1 MILKY
6 IYHRTDEYD
15 RVIFEGYYVANSVLH
30 AYKIPANFI
39 HIRPLQWRHNGRDS
53 ISNHQPD
60 ECLLNHYS
68 DADQRKHQSSAS
80 LAFVRRIHRGP
91 VNFPHKWPVTRKMF
105 PFDDVIMRATLM
117 RAGISTVTTGH
128 QNKITT
134 ATAIPAS
141 QHVQG
146 ELYLTSFWN
155 LNSTIIVF
163 TDDAIQK

>member
-15 RVIFEGYYVANSVLH
+15 YVIFEGYYVANSDLH
-30 AYKIPANFI
+30 AYKIQANFI
-39 HIRPLQWRHNGRDS
+39 HIR
-53 ISNHQPD
+53 
-60 ECLLNHYS
+60 
-68 DADQRKHQSSAS
+68 
-80 LAFVRRIHRGP
+80 LA
-91 VNFPHKWPVTRKMF
+91 TS
-105 PFDDVIMRATLM
+105 M

-146 ELYLTSFWN
+146 ESYLTSLWN
-155 LNSTIIVF
+155 LNTTIIVF
-163 TDDAIQK
+163 TDDTIQK